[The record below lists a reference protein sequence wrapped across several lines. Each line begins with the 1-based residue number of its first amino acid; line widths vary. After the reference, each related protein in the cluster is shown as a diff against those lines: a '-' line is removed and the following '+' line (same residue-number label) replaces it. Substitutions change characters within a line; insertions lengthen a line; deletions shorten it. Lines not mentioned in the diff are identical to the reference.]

1 MDFGVGRSRIC
12 VDAFGT
18 YGNTLHGNDVTKII
32 YLSLSKLDF
41 GGFECQACHL
51 QCCKHFLEGREVIL
65 KRVIDT
71 NQIVH
76 EREKTRLKAK
86 VTKSQRHNVLK
97 QPRRIRYSKGHA
109 FKTVLAAWGDEGAS
123 VDVLFCHR

>member
-51 QCCKHFLEGREVIL
+51 QCCKHFLEGGE
-65 KRVIDT
+65 
-71 NQIVH
+71 
-76 EREKTRLKAK
+76 
-86 VTKSQRHNVLK
+86 VTKSQRHTVLK

-109 FKTVLAAWGDEGAS
+109 FKTVLAAWGDEGGS
-123 VDVLFCHR
+123 VDVLLCHR

>member
-1 MDFGVGRSRIC
+1 MKRRTKFAVSRTERRSLMDFGVGRSRIC

-18 YGNTLHGNDVTKII
+18 YGNTLRGKDVTKII

-41 GGFECQACHL
+41 GGLSVKPATCNAANIFSR
-51 QCCKHFLEGREVIL
+51 EGEEVPL

-76 EREKTRLKAK
+76 EREKPHSR
-86 VTKSQRHNVLK
+86 
-97 QPRRIRYSKGHA
+97 PR
-109 FKTVLAAWGDEGAS
+109 
-123 VDVLFCHR
+123 